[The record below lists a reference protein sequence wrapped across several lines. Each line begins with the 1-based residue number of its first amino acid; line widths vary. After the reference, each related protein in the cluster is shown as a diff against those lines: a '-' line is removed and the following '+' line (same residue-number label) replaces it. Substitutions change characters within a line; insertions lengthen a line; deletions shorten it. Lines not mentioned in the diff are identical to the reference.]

1 MPGATY
7 LDAGVDLSGAAAI
20 KERIMGLCASTHGS
34 RVVDMAGFF
43 AGAYEFPAGSD
54 SLLVVSTDSVGTKV
68 RLAVAADRLEG
79 LGHDLVGH
87 CVNDILTTGAEPL
100 LFLDYIGIGEVDD
113 GAIGRVVSGLAEA
126 CQAAGCALIGGE
138 TAILADVYGKGD
150 FDLVGFVVG
159 TVTRDRLLAPGA
171 VREGDVLIG
180 LPSSGLHSNGYSL
193 ARKVFGTDD
202 DPSVLDERPVGL
214 TGTLGEAL
222 LEPHRSYLGAL
233 RPVLGEIRGMSHIT
247 GGGMTENLPRVLPG
261 GLAANVE
268 LTSWSVPPL
277 FRLIQRRGN
286 VADDEM
292 MRVFNMGVGMVL
304 IADPARVD
312 GVLAQVAGS
321 WRLGSVVR
329 SGVISGVRS
338 GTSDGER
345 VVYR

>member
-1 MPGATY
+1 MPGTTY
-7 LDAGVDLSGAAAI
+7 RDAGVDLAGAAVI
-20 KERIMGLCASTHGS
+20 KERIKSLCESTYGP

-113 GAIGRVVSGLAEA
+113 EAIGRVVSGLAEA
-126 CQAAGCALIGGE
+126 CREAGCALIGGE
-138 TAILADVYGKGD
+138 TAILAGVYGKGD

-159 TVTRDRLLAPGA
+159 TVTRDRMLGPAE
-171 VREGDVLIG
+171 VKEGDVLIG

-193 ARKVFGTDD
+193 VRKVFGTDD
-202 DPSVLDERPVGL
+202 DPSVLGEQPPGL
-214 TGTLGEAL
+214 EGSLGEAL

-233 RPVLGEIRGMSHIT
+233 RPVLGEIRAMSHIT
-247 GGGMTENLPRVLPG
+247 GGGMTENLPRVLPD
-261 GLAANVE
+261 GLAANIE
-268 LTSWSVPPL
+268 LKSWNVPPL
-277 FRLIQRRGN
+277 FRLIQGRGD

-304 IADPARVD
+304 IADPARAD

-329 SGVISGVRS
+329 SGVRS
-338 GTSDGER
+338 DATGGER